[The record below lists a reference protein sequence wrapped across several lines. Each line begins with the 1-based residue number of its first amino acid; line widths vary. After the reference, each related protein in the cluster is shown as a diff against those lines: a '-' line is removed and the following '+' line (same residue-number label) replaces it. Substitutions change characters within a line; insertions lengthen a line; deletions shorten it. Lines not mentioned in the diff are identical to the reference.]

1 MSCAPKSVVSRWQ
14 APDERASRPNSYVS
28 PTLSG
33 HAICYDRDN
42 AIESCIYERLFVWT
56 VTVAVTIS
64 LLSLSRGEDLET
76 YCEQGVAARLVS
88 CSMVILPLVRPDL
101 IVREPMIT
109 LATTSTL
116 MCSNE
121 PVDVDQVLRNLI
133 DHISRIAVLV
143 FEI

>member
-1 MSCAPKSVVSRWQ
+1 MLSPHKYKPFWRQFQFYNVRTPAWNVVSCWQ
-14 APDERASRPNSYVS
+14 APDERATLPYSYVS

-33 HAICYDRDN
+33 RAICYDRDN

-64 LLSLSRGEDLET
+64 LALSGGEDLET
-76 YCEQGVAARLVS
+76 YCGQGVATRLVS

-109 LATTSTL
+109 LATTSSL
-116 MCSNE
+116 MRSNE
-121 PVDVDQVLRNLI
+121 PV
-133 DHISRIAVLV
+133 
-143 FEI
+143 